1 MMARVTTEVESV
13 AERASSVTAREAE
26 TPTVFAADVGS
37 SSVRAALFDARGRE
51 VEGTSAQIVRDF
63 RAAVD
68 GGAEESPAALLADAG
83 RAIDAAHAQVAAA
96 GVRVGAVA
104 VSCFWHSLVGV
115 DEAGR
120 AATPVYGW
128 ADTRAVNEVARLA
141 RQFDERAAHARTGC
155 RFHTAYWPAKL
166 LWLKDARPEIFRRV
180 ARWVSFGEFA
190 VEQWCSTR
198 AASSVSM
205 ASGTGLFDVR
215 RLAWDAELL
224 EGLGLSVERLPPVAA
239 DDHVFTL
246 AGEYAA
252 RWPALRAAP
261 LFAPVGDG
269 AANNVGAGC
278 VTRERVALM
287 VGTSAAMRVLFE
299 DKKPPESLPP
309 ALWCYRADSRRV
321 LVGGALSDGGGL
333 HEWMRETL
341 RLSTDAAETEAELA
355 AIKPDSHGLTVL
367 PYWAGER
374 STNWDARARGAILGL
389 RASTRP
395 VEILRAAMEAVAL
408 RLAATASALDEF
420 APGAE
425 VHASGGALRQSRAWT
440 QIVADC
446 LGRPVLR
453 SRAREASSRGAALLA
468 LERLGALKSLT
479 DAPAPT
485 YELFAPDAAA
495 HARYRE
501 ALARQE
507 SLYES
512 VLRQPSI
519 KVKDEEHTTE

>member
-1 MMARVTTEVESV
+1 MMARVTMGVESV
-13 AERASSVTAREAE
+13 AERASSVPAREAE
-26 TPTVFAADVGS
+26 TPAVLAADVGS

-63 RAAVD
+63 RTAGD
-68 GGAEESPAALLADAG
+68 GGAEESPAALLADAE
-83 RAIDAAHAQVAAA
+83 RAVDAAHAQVAAA
-96 GVRVGAVA
+96 GVRVSAVA

-115 DEAGR
+115 DEADR
-120 AATPVYGW
+120 AASPVYGW
-128 ADTRAVNEVARLA
+128 ADTRATDEVARLA

-166 LWLKDARPEIFRRV
+166 LWLKDARPEIFRRA
-180 ARWVSFGEFA
+180 ARWMSFGEFA
-190 VEQWCSTR
+190 IERWCGGR
-198 AASSVSM
+198 APASASM

-215 RLAWDAELL
+215 RLAWDEELVG
-224 EGLGLSVERLPPVAA
+224 GLGLDEGRLPAVAA
-239 DDHVFTL
+239 DDQVFALTD
-246 AGEYAA
+246 EYAA
-252 RWPALRAAP
+252 RWPALRGAP
-261 LFAPVGDG
+261 VFAPVGDG

-287 VGTSAAMRVLFE
+287 VGTSAAMRAMFE
-299 DKKPPESLPP
+299 GAPPETLPP

-321 LVGGALSDGGGL
+321 IVGGALSDGGGL

-341 RLSTDAAETEAELA
+341 RLATDAAEVEAELA
-355 AIKPDSHGLTVL
+355 AIKADSHGLTVL

-408 RLAATASALDEF
+408 RLAAVADALDEF

-440 QIVADC
+440 QIVADA
-446 LGRPVLR
+446 LGRPVRR
-453 SRAREASSRGAALLA
+453 SRAREASCRGVALLA

-501 ALARQE
+501 ALARQQ

-512 VLRQPSI
+512 IISRQ
-519 KVKDEEHTTE
+519 

>member
-1 MMARVTTEVESV
+1 MMSRVAGERTTGLEGV
-13 AERASSVTAREAE
+13 AGQASSVRAQDAE
-26 TPTVFAADVGS
+26 GPAVLAADVGS

-51 VEGTSAQIVRDF
+51 VEGASAQIVRDF
-63 RAAVD
+63 RTSAD
-68 GGAEESPAALLADAG
+68 GGAEESPEALLADAE
-83 RAIDAAHAQVAAA
+83 RALDAAHAKVAALA
-96 GVRVGAVA
+96 VEVGAVA

-115 DEAGR
+115 DRAGG
-120 AATPVYGW
+120 AVTPVYGW
-128 ADTRAVNEVARLA
+128 ADTRAVREVGRL
-141 RQFDERAAHARTGC
+141 RGQFDERAAHARTGC

-166 LWLKDARPEIFRRV
+166 LWLRAARPEIFGRV
-180 ARWVSFGEFA
+180 ARWMSFGEFA
-190 VEQWCSTR
+190 TERWCGGP
-198 AASSVSM
+198 AQASVSM

-215 RLAWDAELL
+215 RLAWDEELL
-224 EGLGLSVERLPPVAA
+224 AGLGLSAGQLPPVAS
-239 DDHVFTL
+239 DDHVFKLTN
-246 AGEYAA
+246 EYAA
-252 RWPALRAAP
+252 RWPALAGLP

-278 VTRERVALM
+278 VTRGRVALM
-287 VGTSAAMRVLFE
+287 VGTSAAMRVMFE
-299 DKKPPESLPP
+299 GEPPKDLPP

-321 LVGGALSDGGGL
+321 IVGGALSDGGGL

-341 RLSTDAAETEAELA
+341 RLAADAAEVEAELS
-355 AIKPDSHGLTVL
+355 AIGPDSHGLTVL

-374 STNWDARARGAILGL
+374 STGWDARARGAILGL

-408 RLAATASALDEF
+408 RLAAIADTLEEF

-425 VHASGGALRQSRAWT
+425 VHASGGALRSSRVWT
-440 QIVADC
+440 QIVADA
-446 LGRPVLR
+446 LGRAVLR
-453 SRAREASSRGAALLA
+453 SRAREASCRGAALLA

-485 YELFAPDAAA
+485 YETFAPEWGA

-507 SLYES
+507 QLYNS
-512 VLRQPSI
+512 VLRG
-519 KVKDEEHTTE
+519 